1 MRFARP
7 FDRVLGTKS
16 RVSVLRYLS
25 LNDLEL
31 SGRQIARAVGL
42 SPKPLNR
49 VLAELVTE
57 GVLTQ
62 RNIGNTYLFRLNRE
76 NPLVSEL
83 LIPLFRGERAL
94 LGAALSDVFDDLD
107 GAVLSAVIYG
117 SVSRGQEEPDS
128 DVDVLVVAS
137 NVEEVNEALSE
148 AAVAFTRRY
157 GNVLSCLVMTPD
169 ELRQRYSEED
179 GVVRE
184 ALAEGRVVAGG
195 SPWELLHN
203 DH

>member
-1 MRFARP
+1 MRFTRP

-62 RNIGNTYLFRLNRE
+62 RHVGNTYLFRLNRE
-76 NPLVSEL
+76 NPRVSDL
-83 LIPLFRGERAL
+83 LIPLFGNERDRLKTAL
-94 LGAALSDVFDDLD
+94 GDVFDGLD
-107 GAVLSAVIYG
+107 GVVLSAVVYG
-117 SVSRGQEEPDS
+117 SVSRQQEGPDS
-128 DVDVLVVAS
+128 DVDVLVVTG
-137 NVEEVNEALSE
+137 NVKRVNEALDE
-148 AAVAFTRRY
+148 AAVAFLRRY

-169 ELRQRYSEED
+169 ELRQRYIEED

-184 ALAEGRVVAGG
+184 ALVEGQVVAGG

-203 DH
+203 AG